1 MDLKLADK
9 VAVVAG
15 GSKGIGAAT
24 ARLLAEEGAKLL
36 LAARGEEALAA
47 NAGRATRR
55 HRRRGAYHLRRS
67 VVARTG
73 RGRGQGGHST
83 PTGVS
88 TSSSIRRGRHAA
100 APLTNCPMS
109 CGADAFNLK
118 FFGAMRMVRAVLP
131 AMRANKYGRIVNVA
145 GNTGRQP
152 HPALLPGGCANA
164 ALLSFTK
171 GLSEDIIKDGIVM
184 NALQPGPAR
193 TEHWDVLMT
202 NLSRGTGLSNAEF
215 EAEFL
220 KAIPM
225 GRTAEAREMAQM
237 IVFLASGRRRLHD
250 RPLGHRR
257 RRLDQGTCLIG
268 IRIGYQVSGIGY
280 QVSGIRDQ
288 ESGNI
293 F

>member
-47 NAGRATRR
+47 TRAALHDDTGAEVHTISVDLSSPGPAEDVAKAALDAYGRIDILVNSAGAA
-55 HRRRGAYHLRRS
+55 RGGAFDEL
-67 VVARTG
+67 
-73 RGRGQGGHST
+73 
-83 PTGVS
+83 PDE
-88 TSSSIRRGRHAA
+88 
-100 APLTNCPMS
+100 LW
-109 CGADAFNLK
+109 ADAFNLK

-237 IVFLASGRRRLHD
+237 IVFLASDAAAYMTGRSVIVDGGWTKELA
-250 RPLGHRR
+250 
-257 RRLDQGTCLIG
+257 
-268 IRIGYQVSGIGY
+268 
-280 QVSGIRDQ
+280 
-288 ESGNI
+288 
-293 F
+293 